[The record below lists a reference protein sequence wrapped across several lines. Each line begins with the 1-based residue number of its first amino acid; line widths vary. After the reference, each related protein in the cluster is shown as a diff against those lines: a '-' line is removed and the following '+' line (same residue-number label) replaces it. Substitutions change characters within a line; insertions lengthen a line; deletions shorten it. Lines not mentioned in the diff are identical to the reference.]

1 MNPSTIAGIVIGFCI
16 VIAAVAFSTD
26 SWGVFV
32 NLPGLILVLG
42 GTVAATLISY
52 PMREVLRVL
61 KVFLVVLRNER
72 MYEKEDV
79 EELVEV
85 AKLISTGQAP
95 KIDDQLLRVKSP
107 FLRTGIQLVAD
118 GVPLADIQD
127 LLEWRINRLRIKERA
142 EAAIFRSMG
151 AYAPAFGL
159 VGTLLGLVNMLQN
172 LGSGSIDVIG
182 ANLALALVTTFYGI
196 LLANLVFVPVAV
208 KLEGRTEQRIAL
220 LNMVMEGI
228 RLVKEERSPS
238 YIRETL
244 RSFME
249 NPGDEVAGNDKTKY
263 GVGFA
268 R

>member
-1 MNPSTIAGIVIGFCI
+1 VNPSTIAGIVIGFCI
-16 VIAAVAFSTD
+16 VIAAIAFSTG

-32 NLPGLILVLG
+32 NLPGLVLVLG

-52 PMREVLRVL
+52 PLREVLRVL
-61 KVFLVVLRNER
+61 KVFMVVLRNER

-79 EELVEV
+79 EELVGV
-85 AKLISTGQAP
+85 AKLISSGQAP
-95 KIDDQLLRVKSP
+95 KIEDQLTRIKSP

-127 LLEWRINRLRIKERA
+127 LLEWRISRLRAKERA
-142 EAAIFRSMG
+142 EASIFRSMG

-172 LGSGSIDVIG
+172 LGAGSIDVIG

-208 KLEGRTEQRIAL
+208 KLEGRTEQRVAL
-220 LNMVMEGI
+220 LNMVMEGV
-228 RLVKEERSPS
+228 RLVKEERPPS

-249 NPGDEVAGNDKTKY
+249 NPSDEVADHGAAKY
-263 GVGFA
+263 GVGFV

>member
-1 MNPSTIAGIVIGFCI
+1 MNPSTIAGIIFGIFTVIVAI
-16 VIAAVAFSTD
+16 AFSTD

-32 NLPGLILVLG
+32 NLPGLALVLG

-52 PMREVLRVL
+52 PLREVLRVFRI
-61 KVFLVVLRNER
+61 FLIVLRNER
-72 MYEKEDV
+72 LYEKEDV
-79 EELVEV
+79 EELIQV
-85 AKLISTGQAP
+85 AKLISSGQAP
-95 KIDDQLLRVKSP
+95 KIEDQLKRIKSP
-107 FLRTGIQLVAD
+107 FLRTGVQLVAD
-118 GVPLADIQD
+118 GVPLSDIQD
-127 LLEWRINRLRIKERA
+127 LLEWRIARLRAKERA

-172 LGSGSIDVIG
+172 LGAGSIDVIG

-196 LLANLVFVPVAV
+196 LLANLLLVPVAV
-208 KLEGRTEQRIAL
+208 KLEGRTEQRVAL
-220 LNMVMEGI
+220 LNMVMEGV
-228 RLVKEERSPS
+228 RLVREERPPS

-249 NPGDEVAGNDKTKY
+249 NPIDEVADGGGAKY
-263 GVGFA
+263 GVGFV